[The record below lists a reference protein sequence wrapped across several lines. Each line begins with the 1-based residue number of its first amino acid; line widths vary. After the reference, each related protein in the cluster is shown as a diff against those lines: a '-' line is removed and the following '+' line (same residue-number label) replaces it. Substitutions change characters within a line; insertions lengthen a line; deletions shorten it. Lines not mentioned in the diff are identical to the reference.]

1 MNKKIIIGIVIA
13 TAIIVSIGTIDALKI
28 TLGDEAVELP
38 GEEGMEKT
46 LNLQESNEYGESA
59 VDEANENGDG

>member
-1 MNKKIIIGIVIA
+1 MNKKIIVGIAIAAVLVLSVGVID
-13 TAIIVSIGTIDALKI
+13 TLKT
-28 TLGDEAVELP
+28 TLGDESVELP

-59 VDEANENGDG
+59 EDEAREYGGG